1 VRRPTASQERSGKK
15 EILIGE
21 EKTLR
26 KKCTEK
32 FVLTEPTPC
41 RNDGREGIPLGPL
54 LGSPSEEAEDDSGG
68 GPIVVLIS
76 VQAEGGP
83 VVVHIEQTNLEVPGR
98 VDIQSAARFERK
110 SAIGILVTAGAGD
123 GGV

>member
-1 VRRPTASQERSGKK
+1 MPLLFIASS
-15 EILIGE
+15 
-21 EKTLR
+21 
-26 KKCTEK
+26 
-32 FVLTEPTPC
+32 
-41 RNDGREGIPLGPL
+41 PLGPL

-83 VVVHIEQTNLEVPGR
+83 VVVHIEQTDLEVPGR
-98 VDIQSAARFERK
+98 VDIQSAAYFIGNR
-110 SAIGILVTAGAGD
+110 AIRILVTADAAD

>member
-1 VRRPTASQERSGKK
+1 M
-15 EILIGE
+15 
-21 EKTLR
+21 
-26 KKCTEK
+26 
-32 FVLTEPTPC
+32 TEPTPC

-54 LGSPSEEAEDDSGG
+54 LGSPSEEPQDNAGG

-83 VVVHIEQTNLEVPGR
+83 VVVHIEQTDLEAPGW
-98 VDIQSAARFERK
+98 VDIQSAAHFVRN
-110 SAIGILVTAGAGD
+110 SAILILVTAGAAD